1 MPSAPVASDPLLH
14 PLCDATA
21 LPPRLNNPFYYE
33 PDDLSRA
40 AIHELTDYLYGRSSA
55 FSATPLPDAFRA
67 DIDRGKMMGVLVVT
81 NEANETKAA
90 DVSESANSGHRRHH
104 LSYLAAYSGQV
115 CGRSDWPGFV
125 PAVFDYLQPDGY
137 FKTHEAEI
145 TQLNHEAGALA
156 ETVADEQSQGAEA
169 ADDPRPVT
177 HKARLTEETD
187 EAYIRR
193 RQFENAEMHRWKLR
207 QRERQNRI
215 EADRRVNEEKLA
227 QLRTLRRQKSD
238 DLQRW
243 LFRHFRMRNARGETS
258 DLIDIT
264 RAYQAWSSLPQG
276 GSASSSGLP
285 NSGLAS
291 LSVLPHSGLSSS
303 EAKPQSGGVSILPP
317 AGSGE
322 CCEPKLLQYAFLHGL
337 RPVSMAMFWWG
348 ESPKTEVRHH
358 LQCYPACNGKCKP
371 ILWWMLQDL
380 DVAPNPLDDASR
392 DAALAARLR
401 TLYDDADI
409 CVVSKPAGLLAVPGK
424 SGRESVLSLMR
435 RRFPDA
441 PSPLIVH
448 RLDMDTSGL
457 MVIAKTMAAYHDLQR
472 QFAAHTIQKRYVA
485 IVEGQ
490 PKCDEGVISLPLCPD
505 LDDRPRQVVDPIH
518 GRPALTTYHVVARLD
533 DGRSRLWLYPHT
545 GRTHQLRVH
554 CAHADGL
561 GCPIVG
567 DALYGTGRI
576 IQNDK
581 TDGSRPSRLCLHAE
595 QLTFRHPTTG
605 RTMTFTDKPPF

>member
-81 NEANETKAA
+81 
-90 DVSESANSGHRRHH
+90 GGQRRHH

-156 ETVADEQSQGAEA
+156 EAVADEQNQGAEA
-169 ADDPRPVT
+169 IDDPRPVT

-193 RQFENAEMHRWKLR
+193 RQFENAELHRWKLR
-207 QRERQNRI
+207 QRDCQNRI
-215 EADRRVNEEKLA
+215 EADRQQKTAALD
-227 QLRTLRRQKSD
+227 QLCTLRRQKSD

-243 LFRHFRMRNARGETS
+243 LFRHFQMRNARGETS

-264 RAYQAWSSLPQG
+264 RAYQ
-276 GSASSSGLP
+276 SSSGLP
-285 NSGLAS
+285 NSGLAL
-291 LSVLPHSGLSSS
+291 LSVLSHSGLSSS

-322 CCEPKLLQYAFLHGL
+322 CCEPKLLQYAYTHGL
-337 RPVSMAMFWWG
+337 KPIQMAMFWWG
-348 ESPKTEVRHH
+348 KSPEGEIRHH
-358 LQCYPACNGKCKP
+358 LHYYPACSGKCKP
-371 ILWWMLQDL
+371 VLTYMLPPE
-380 DVAPNPLDDASR
+380 V
-392 DAALAARLR
+392 LAANSHRDLSDQLEIVYED
-401 TLYDDADI
+401 TDLW
-409 CVVSKPAGLLAVPGK
+409 VVNKPSGMLSVPGK
-424 SGRESVLSLMR
+424 SHRESVISILQER
-435 RRFPDA
+435 CQEGET
-441 PSPLIVH
+441 PLVVH

-457 MVIAKTMAAYHDLQR
+457 LVVAKHKTVHYRLQK
-472 QFAAHTIQKRYVA
+472 QFRDREIHKTYVA
-485 IVEGQ
+485 VLDGEPLPIGEEGRI
-490 PKCDEGVISLPLCPD
+490 ELSLSPD
-505 LDDRPRQVVDPIH
+505 LMHRPFQKVDKKHGKPAVTLYRVVDE
-518 GRPALTTYHVVARLD
+518 HVVELHP
-533 DGRSRLWLYPHT
+533 LT

-554 CAHADGL
+554 CAHAEGL
-561 GCPIVG
+561 GRPIQG
-567 DALYGTGRI
+567 DNLYGRRA
-576 IQNDK
+576 D
-581 TDGSRPSRLCLHAE
+581 RLYLHAARIA
-595 QLTFRHPTTG
+595 FAHPMSG
-605 RTMTFTDKPPF
+605 EEMVFERKSAW

>member
-14 PLCDATA
+14 LLCDATA

-81 NEANETKAA
+81 
-90 DVSESANSGHRRHH
+90 GGQRRHH

-156 ETVADEQSQGAEA
+156 EAVADEQNQGAEA
-169 ADDPRPVT
+169 IDDPRPVT

-193 RQFENAEMHRWKLR
+193 RQFENAELHRWKLR
-207 QRERQNRI
+207 QRDRQNRI
-215 EADRRVNEEKLA
+215 EADRQQKTAALD
-227 QLRTLRRQKSD
+227 QLCTLRRQKSD

-243 LFRHFRMRNARGETS
+243 LFRHFQMRNARGETS

-264 RAYQAWSSLPQG
+264 RAYQ
-276 GSASSSGLP
+276 SSSGLP
-285 NSGLAS
+285 NSGLAL
-291 LSVLPHSGLSSS
+291 LSVLSHSGLSSS

-371 ILWWMLQDL
+371 ILWWMLQGL

-490 PKCDEGVISLPLCPD
+490 PKRDEGVISLPLRPD

-518 GRPALTTYHVVARLD
+518 GRPALTTYHVVARFD

-567 DALYGTGRI
+567 DALYGTGRL
-576 IQNDK
+576 IQGDVRC
-581 TDGSRPSRLCLHAE
+581 GSGRLIQGDVRCGSGRLCLHAE